1 MRKVT
6 LKSPTLAEQLK
17 KTRLFKYLNTEQ
29 IQRVT
34 ENAEFYAY
42 GADERVIE
50 ENSMDEAL
58 YVVLKGSVVV
68 QVAGSADD
76 VYICTLGPGEV
87 FGEAGVFINV
97 KRTASVVVTDSA
109 TLMRIDRR
117 SFMHAL
123 NDNPQAGIKILLMMV
138 YSLLRK
144 LREVNAELAFERRG
158 DEYQENVD
166 ALIEEMMPS
175 DAKDVLD

>member
-1 MRKVT
+1 MREETFNREKLV
-6 LKSPTLAEQLK
+6 PQLR
-17 KTRLFKYLNTEQ
+17 KTRLFRYLTEEQ
-29 IQRVT
+29 IGRVT
-34 ENAEFYAY
+34 ENARFYSFN
-42 GADERVIE
+42 DEERVIE
-50 ENSMDEAL
+50 ENSTDDAL
-58 YVVLKGSVVV
+58 YVVLKGFVVV
-68 QVAGSADD
+68 RVRGTDED
-76 VYICTLGPGEV
+76 VYICTLGAGEI

-97 KRTASVVVTDSA
+97 KRTASVVVQDSA

-117 SFMHAL
+117 SFMRAL

-158 DEYQENVD
+158 DEDQANVD
-166 ALIEEMMPS
+166 AMIEEMMPT